1 MTGVRL
7 LLGKDLRV
15 LRRSP
20 ALLSALVL
28 YPLLFAVLV
37 GLVVRFASDRPS
49 VAFVDL
55 DGLPEELTLAGERFD
70 VQSVI
75 EQVNDKAD
83 LVEMSEEE
91 AARQLET
98 GEVVAAIVVPRG
110 FAAKLR
116 GMVESPELILRTG
129 RGGLVGRFELQTE
142 ALVYRLN
149 RLLQEAYIAANL
161 EYVQFLVEGGEASF
175 LGEEFDVVGL
185 EEAADL
191 LASLRART
199 SDPEALAEI
208 EELSNFVEE
217 ATLALEQSDETLRA
231 TANPIELATDREAGR
246 TWLLGAQLQAYALA
260 LTLAFVCVLLAAG
273 AIAAERDENVVGRL
287 VRGLGAG
294 PGSGRGAWH
303 ATRGARR
310 LSGATFHSPGRP
322 LVRLWEL
329 VTVKVALG
337 ALVAV
342 AIGLALALVFGVAAE
357 VADVEGGGPWLRLP
371 LLAVGLALAGAA
383 FGAFGVLLG
392 VLARESRTAVLV
404 AFLVTL
410 PLVLVGVVPEGSV
423 AAAGWFSAAFPFRH
437 AVDFFEAALFDLD
450 PWRTVGGQ
458 ALWLAG
464 LAAAFAAAARTGVR
478 RFLA

>member
-20 ALLSALVL
+20 ALLAALVL
-28 YPLLFAVLV
+28 YPLLFAGLV
-37 GLVVRFASDRPS
+37 GLVVRFASDRPT

-55 DGLPEELTLAGERFD
+55 DGLPDELTLAGERFD

-75 EQVNDKAD
+75 EQVNDKAE
-83 LVEMSEEE
+83 LVPMSEEE
-91 AARQLET
+91 AERQLET

-110 FAAKLR
+110 FAARLR
-116 GMVESPELILRTG
+116 GMVESPELVLRTG
-129 RGGLVGRFELQTE
+129 RGGLAGRFELQTE

-161 EYVQFLVEGGEASF
+161 EYVQLLVEGGEANF

-185 EEAADL
+185 DEADEL
-191 LASLRART
+191 LARLRTRT
-199 SDPEALAEI
+199 SDPDALAEI
-208 EELSNFVEE
+208 DELADFVDE
-217 ATLALEQSDETLRA
+217 AKLALEQTDETLSA
-231 TANPIELATDREAGR
+231 TANPIELAIDREAGR

-287 VRGLGAG
+287 VRGL
-294 PGSGRGAWH
+294 
-303 ATRGARR
+303 
-310 LSGATFHSPGRP
+310 
-322 LVRLWEL
+322 VRLWEL
-329 VTVKVALG
+329 VAVKVLLGSVIAL
-337 ALVAV
+337 AL
-342 AIGLALALVFGVAAE
+342 GLALALVFGVAAE
-357 VADVEGGGPWLRLP
+357 VADVEGGGPWSRLP
-371 LLAVGLALAGAA
+371 LLALGLALAGGA

-423 AAAGWFSAAFPFRH
+423 AAAGWLSAAFPFRH
-437 AVDFFEAALFDLD
+437 AVEFFEAALFDID
-450 PWRTVGGQ
+450 PWRTIGVE

-464 LAAAFAAAARTGVR
+464 LGAAFAAAARAGVR

>member
-20 ALLSALVL
+20 ALLAALVL

-37 GLVVRFASDRPS
+37 GLVVRFASDRPT

-55 DGLPEELTLAGERFD
+55 DGLPEELTLAGESFD
-70 VQSVI
+70 VQNVI
-75 EQVNDKAD
+75 EQVNDKAE
-83 LVEMSEEE
+83 LMPMSEEE
-91 AARQLET
+91 AERQLET

-110 FAAKLR
+110 FAARLR
-116 GMVESPELILRTG
+116 GMVESPELVLRTG
-129 RGGLVGRFELQTE
+129 RGGLAARFELQTE

-161 EYVQFLVEGGEASF
+161 EYVQLLVEGGEASF

-185 EEAADL
+185 DEADEL
-191 LASLRART
+191 LESLRTRT

-208 EELSNFVEE
+208 DELANFVDE
-217 ATLALEQSDETLRA
+217 AKLALEQTDETLSA
-231 TANPIELATDREAGR
+231 TANPIELAIDREAGR

-273 AIAAERDENVVGRL
+273 AVAAERDENVVGRL
-287 VRGLGAG
+287 VRGL
-294 PGSGRGAWH
+294 
-303 ATRGARR
+303 
-310 LSGATFHSPGRP
+310 
-322 LVRLWEL
+322 VRLGEL
-329 VTVKVALG
+329 VTVKVLLG
-337 ALVAV
+337 AVIAV

-357 VADVEGGGPWLRLP
+357 VAGVEGGGPWSRLP

-423 AAAGWFSAAFPFRH
+423 AAAGWLSAVFPFGH

-450 PWRTVGGQ
+450 PWRTVGVE
-458 ALWLAG
+458 ALWLLG
-464 LAAAFAAAARTGVR
+464 LGAAFAAGARAGVR

>member
-1 MTGVRL
+1 MRRVRL
-7 LLGKDLRV
+7 LLAKDLLV

-20 ALLSALVL
+20 ALLAALVL
-28 YPLLFAVLV
+28 YPLLFAGLV
-37 GLVVRFASDRPS
+37 GLVVRFASDQPR

-55 DGLPEELTLAGERFD
+55 DGLPDELSIAGESFD
-70 VQSVI
+70 VENVI
-75 EQVNDKAD
+75 EQVNDRAE
-83 LVEMSEEE
+83 LVPMDEEE
-91 AARQLET
+91 AERQLET

-110 FAAKLR
+110 FASKLR
-116 GMVESPELILRTG
+116 GMVESPELQLRTG
-129 RGGLVGRFELQTE
+129 RGGLAGRFELQTE

-149 RLLQEAYIAANL
+149 RLLSEAYISANL
-161 EYVQFLVEGGEASF
+161 EYVQLLVEGGEASF

-185 EEAADL
+185 DEADEL
-191 LASLRART
+191 LESLRTRT

-208 EELSNFVEE
+208 DELANFVDE
-217 ATLALEQSDETLRA
+217 AKLALEQTDETLRA
-231 TANPIELATDREAGR
+231 TANPIELETDRQAGR

-273 AIAAERDENVVGRL
+273 AVAAERDENVVGRL
-287 VRGLGAG
+287 VRGL
-294 PGSGRGAWH
+294 
-303 ATRGARR
+303 
-310 LSGATFHSPGRP
+310 
-322 LVRLWEL
+322 VRLWEL
-329 VTVKVALG
+329 VAVKVALG
-337 ALVAV
+337 VVVAL

-357 VADVEGGGPWLRLP
+357 VGGVEGGGSWARLP
-371 LLAVGLALAGAA
+371 LLALGLALTGAA

-423 AAAGWFSAAFPFRH
+423 AAAGWISALFPFGH

-450 PWRTVGGQ
+450 PWRTLGVE

-464 LAAAFAAAARTGVR
+464 LGAAFAAAARMGVR

>member
-20 ALLSALVL
+20 ALLAALVL

-37 GLVVRFASDRPS
+37 GLVVRFSSDRPT

-55 DGLPEELTLAGERFD
+55 DGLPEELTIAGERFD
-70 VQSVI
+70 VQNVI
-75 EQVNDKAD
+75 ERVNDKAE
-83 LVEMSEEE
+83 LEPMSEEE
-91 AARQLET
+91 AERRLET

-110 FAAKLR
+110 FASRLR
-116 GMVESPELILRTG
+116 GMVESPELVLRTG
-129 RGGLVGRFELQTE
+129 RGGLAGRFELQTE

-161 EYVQFLVEGGEASF
+161 EYVQLLVEGGEASF

-185 EEAADL
+185 DEAGEL
-191 LASLRART
+191 LESLRTRT
-199 SDPEALAEI
+199 SDPEAI
-208 EELSNFVEE
+208 EEIDELANFVDE
-217 ATLALEQSDETLRA
+217 AKLALEQTDETLSA
-231 TANPIELATDREAGR
+231 TANPIELAIDREAGR

-273 AIAAERDENVVGRL
+273 AVAAERDENVVGRL
-287 VRGLGAG
+287 VRGL
-294 PGSGRGAWH
+294 
-303 ATRGARR
+303 
-310 LSGATFHSPGRP
+310 
-322 LVRLWEL
+322 VRLWEL
-329 VTVKVALG
+329 VAVKVLLGVVVAL
-337 ALVAV
+337 

-357 VADVEGGGPWLRLP
+357 VADVEGGGPWSRLP
-371 LLAVGLALAGAA
+371 LLAVGLALTGAA

-423 AAAGWFSAAFPFRH
+423 AAAGWLSAAFPFGH

-450 PWRTVGGQ
+450 PWRTVVIEG
-458 ALWLAG
+458 LWLVG
-464 LAAAFAAAARTGVR
+464 LGTAFAAGARAGVR

>member
-1 MTGVRL
+1 MTAVRL
-7 LLGKDLRV
+7 LLGKDLLV

-20 ALLSALVL
+20 ALLAALVL

-37 GLVVRFASDRPS
+37 GLVVRFASDRPT

-55 DGLPEELTLAGERFD
+55 DGLPEELTLAGESFD
-70 VQSVI
+70 VQNVI
-75 EQVNDKAD
+75 EQVNDRAE
-83 LVEMSEEE
+83 LVPMSEDE
-91 AARQLET
+91 AERQLET

-110 FAAKLR
+110 FAARLR
-116 GMVESPELILRTG
+116 GMVESPELVLRTG
-129 RGGLVGRFELQTE
+129 RGGLAGRFELQTE

-161 EYVQFLVEGGEASF
+161 EYVQLLVEGGEASF

-185 EEAADL
+185 DEADEL
-191 LASLRART
+191 LESLRTKT
-199 SDPEALAEI
+199 SDPDALAEI
-208 EELSNFVEE
+208 DELANFVDE
-217 ATLALEQSDETLRA
+217 ATLALEQTDETLRA
-231 TANPIELATDREAGR
+231 TANPIELAIDRQAGR

-273 AIAAERDENVVGRL
+273 AVAAERDENVVGRL
-287 VRGLGAG
+287 VRGL
-294 PGSGRGAWH
+294 
-303 ATRGARR
+303 
-310 LSGATFHSPGRP
+310 
-322 LVRLWEL
+322 VRLWEL
-329 VTVKVALG
+329 VTVKLLLG
-337 ALVAV
+337 AVVAV

-357 VADVEGGGPWLRLP
+357 VADVDGGGPWSRLP
-371 LLAVGLALAGAA
+371 LLAFGLALAGAA

-423 AAAGWFSAAFPFRH
+423 AAAGWLSAAFPFRH

-450 PWRTVGGQ
+450 PWRTVGVE

-464 LAAAFAAAARTGVR
+464 LGAAFAAGARMGVR

>member
-20 ALLSALVL
+20 ALLAALVL

-37 GLVVRFASDRPS
+37 GLVVRFASDPPT
-49 VAFVDL
+49 VALVHLAGPPDL
-55 DGLPEELTLAGERFD
+55 FTLAGESFD
-70 VQSVI
+70 VHKVI
-75 EQVNDKAD
+75 ELLNDRAE
-83 LVEMSEEE
+83 LVAMSEEE
-91 AARQLET
+91 AERQLET

-110 FAAKLR
+110 FAARLR
-116 GMVESPELILRTG
+116 GMVESPELVLRTG
-129 RGGLVGRFELQTE
+129 RGGLAGRFELQTE

-161 EYVQFLVEGGEASF
+161 EYVQLLVEGGEASF

-185 EEAADL
+185 DEADEL
-191 LASLRART
+191 LASLRTRT
-199 SDPEALAEI
+199 SDPDALAEI
-208 EELSNFVEE
+208 DELANFVDE
-217 ATLALEQSDETLRA
+217 AKLALEQTDETLSA
-231 TANPIELATDREAGR
+231 TANPIELAIDREAGR

-273 AIAAERDENVVGRL
+273 AVAAERDENVVGRL
-287 VRGLGAG
+287 VRGL
-294 PGSGRGAWH
+294 
-303 ATRGARR
+303 
-310 LSGATFHSPGRP
+310 
-322 LVRLWEL
+322 VRLWEL
-329 VTVKVALG
+329 VAVKVLLG
-337 ALVAV
+337 AVIAL

-357 VADVEGGGPWLRLP
+357 VADVEGGGPWSRLP
-371 LLAVGLALAGAA
+371 LLALGLALAGAA

-423 AAAGWFSAAFPFRH
+423 AAAGWLSAVFPFGH
-437 AVDFFEAALFDLD
+437 AVAFFEAALFDID
-450 PWRTVGGQ
+450 PWRTVGVE

-464 LAAAFAAAARTGVR
+464 LGAAFAAAARAGVR

>member
-20 ALLSALVL
+20 ALLAALVL

-37 GLVVRFASDRPS
+37 GLVVRFASDRPT

-55 DGLPEELTLAGERFD
+55 DGLPEELTLAGESFD
-70 VQSVI
+70 VQNVI
-75 EQVNDKAD
+75 EQVNDRAE
-83 LVEMSEEE
+83 LVAMSEEE
-91 AARQLET
+91 AERQLET

-110 FAAKLR
+110 FAARLR
-116 GMVESPELILRTG
+116 GMVESPELVLRTG
-129 RGGLVGRFELQTE
+129 RGGLAGRFELQTE
-142 ALVYRLN
+142 ALVYRLY

-161 EYVQFLVEGGEASF
+161 EYVQLLVEGGEASF

-185 EEAADL
+185 DEADEL
-191 LASLRART
+191 LESLRTRT
-199 SDPEALAEI
+199 SDSEALEEI
-208 EELSNFVEE
+208 DELASFVDE
-217 ATLALEQSDETLRA
+217 AKLALEQTDETLRA
-231 TANPIELATDREAGR
+231 TANPIELAIDRQAGR

-273 AIAAERDENVVGRL
+273 AVAAERDENVVGRL
-287 VRGLGAG
+287 VRGLVA
-294 PGSGRGAWH
+294 
-303 ATRGARR
+303 
-310 LSGATFHSPGRP
+310 
-322 LVRLWEL
+322 LWEL
-329 VTVKVALG
+329 VAVKLLLG
-337 ALVAV
+337 SVIAV

-357 VADVEGGGPWLRLP
+357 VAGVDGGGPWTRLP
-371 LLAVGLALAGAA
+371 LLVLGLALAGAA

-423 AAAGWFSAAFPFRH
+423 AAAGWLSAAFPFRH

-450 PWRTVGGQ
+450 PWRTVGVE

-464 LAAAFAAAARTGVR
+464 LGAAFAAGARMGVR

>member
-1 MTGVRL
+1 VRRIGL

-20 ALLSALVL
+20 ALLAALLL
-28 YPLLFAVLV
+28 YPLLFALLV
-37 GLVVRFASDRPS
+37 GLVVRFASDQPR

-55 DGLPEELTLAGERFD
+55 DGLPDELTIAGESFD
-70 VQSVI
+70 VADVI

-83 LVEMSEEE
+83 LVPMEEDE
-91 AARQLET
+91 AERQLDT

-116 GMVESPELILRTG
+116 GMVESPELVLRTG
-129 RGGLVGRFELQTE
+129 RGGLAGRFELQTE

-149 RLLQEAYIAANL
+149 RLLQEAYISANL
-161 EYVQFLVEGGEASF
+161 EYVQLLVEGGEASF
-175 LGEEFDVVGL
+175 LGEDFDVVGL
-185 EEAADL
+185 DEAGAL
-191 LASLRART
+191 LERLRTRT
-199 SDPEALAEI
+199 SDPVALAEI
-208 EELSNFVEE
+208 DELANFVEE
-217 ATLALEQSDETLRA
+217 ARLALGQTDETLQA
-231 TANPIELATDREAGR
+231 TANPIELEIDRRAGR

-260 LTLAFVCVLLAAG
+260 LTLSFVCVLLAAG
-273 AIAAERDENVVGRL
+273 AVASERDENVVGRL
-287 VRGLGAG
+287 VRGL
-294 PGSGRGAWH
+294 
-303 ATRGARR
+303 
-310 LSGATFHSPGRP
+310 
-322 LVRLWEL
+322 VRLWEL
-329 VTVKVALG
+329 VAVKVLLA
-337 ALVAV
+337 AVVAF

-357 VADVEGGGPWLRLP
+357 VAGVEGGGPWARLP
-371 LLAVGLALAGAA
+371 LLALGLALAGGA

-410 PLVLVGVVPEGSV
+410 PLVLVGVVPAGSV
-423 AAAGWFSAAFPFRH
+423 EVAGWISAAFPFGH

-450 PWRTVGGQ
+450 PWGTVGRE

-464 LAAAFAAAARTGVR
+464 LGAAFAAAARTGVR

>member
-20 ALLSALVL
+20 ALLAALVL

-37 GLVVRFASDRPS
+37 GLVVRFASDRPT

-55 DGLPEELTLAGERFD
+55 DGLPEELTLAGESFD
-70 VQSVI
+70 VQNVI
-75 EQVNDKAD
+75 EQVNDKAE
-83 LVEMSEEE
+83 LMPMSEEE
-91 AARQLET
+91 AERQLET

-110 FAAKLR
+110 FAARLR
-116 GMVESPELILRTG
+116 GMVESPELVLRTG
-129 RGGLVGRFELQTE
+129 RGGLAARFELQTE

-161 EYVQFLVEGGEASF
+161 EYVQLLVEGGEASF

-185 EEAADL
+185 DEADEL
-191 LASLRART
+191 LESLRTRT

-208 EELSNFVEE
+208 DELANFVDE
-217 ATLALEQSDETLRA
+217 ATLALEQTDETLSA
-231 TANPIELATDREAGR
+231 TANPIELAIDREAGR

-273 AIAAERDENVVGRL
+273 AVAAERDENVVGRL
-287 VRGLGAG
+287 VRGL
-294 PGSGRGAWH
+294 
-303 ATRGARR
+303 
-310 LSGATFHSPGRP
+310 
-322 LVRLWEL
+322 VRLWEL
-329 VTVKVALG
+329 VTVKVLLG
-337 ALVAV
+337 AVIAV

-357 VADVEGGGPWLRLP
+357 VAGVEGGGPWSRLP

-423 AAAGWFSAAFPFRH
+423 AAAGWLSAVFPFGH

-450 PWRTVGGQ
+450 PWRTVGVE
-458 ALWLAG
+458 ALWLLG
-464 LAAAFAAAARTGVR
+464 LGAAFAAGARAGVR

>member
-20 ALLSALVL
+20 ALLAALVL

-37 GLVVRFASDRPS
+37 GLVVRFASDRPL

-55 DGLPEELTLAGERFD
+55 DGLPEELTIAGESFD
-70 VQSVI
+70 VQNVI
-75 EQVNDKAD
+75 EQVNDRAD
-83 LVEMSEEE
+83 LVTMSEEE
-91 AARQLET
+91 AEGRLET

-116 GMVESPELILRTG
+116 GMVESPELELRTG
-129 RGGLVGRFELQTE
+129 RGGLAGRFELQTE

-149 RLLQEAYIAANL
+149 RLLQEAYISANL
-161 EYVQFLVEGGEASF
+161 EYVELLVTGGEASF

-185 EEAADL
+185 EEAGRL
-191 LASLRART
+191 LVSLRTRT

-208 EELSNFVEE
+208 DELSNFVDE
-217 ATLALEQSDETLRA
+217 ATLALEQTDETLRA
-231 TANPIELATDREAGR
+231 TANPIELATDRRAGR

-273 AIAAERDENVVGRL
+273 AVAAERDENVVGRL
-287 VRGLGAG
+287 VRGLI
-294 PGSGRGAWH
+294 
-303 ATRGARR
+303 R
-310 LSGATFHSPGRP
+310 LS
-322 LVRLWEL
+322 EL
-329 VTVKVALG
+329 VAVKVLLG
-337 ALVAV
+337 AVVAV
-342 AIGLALALVFGVAAE
+342 AIGLALALVFGAAAE
-357 VADVEGGGPWLRLP
+357 ITGVEGGEPWARLP
-371 LLAVGLALAGAA
+371 LLTLGLALAGAA

-410 PLVLVGVVPEGSV
+410 PLVLLGVVPEGSV
-423 AAAGWFSAAFPFRH
+423 AAAGWLSALFPFRH

-450 PWRTVGGQ
+450 PWRTVGAE

-464 LAAAFAAAARTGVR
+464 LGLAFAAAARMGVR

>member
-1 MTGVRL
+1 MRRVRL

-20 ALLSALVL
+20 ALLAALVL

-37 GLVVRFASDRPS
+37 GLVVRFASDQPR

-55 DGLPEELTLAGERFD
+55 DGLPQELTIAGESFD
-70 VQSVI
+70 VQRVI
-75 EQVNDKAD
+75 EQVNDRAD
-83 LVEMSEEE
+83 LVSMSEEE
-91 AARQLET
+91 AERQLET

-110 FAAKLR
+110 FASRLR
-116 GMVESPELILRTG
+116 GMVESPELELRTG
-129 RGGLVGRFELQTE
+129 RGGLAGRFELQTE

-149 RLLQEAYIAANL
+149 QLLQEAYIAANL
-161 EYVQFLVEGGEASF
+161 EYVQLLVEGGEASF

-185 EEAADL
+185 EEAAAL
-191 LASLRART
+191 LESLRART
-199 SDPEALAEI
+199 TDPEALAEI
-208 EELSNFVEE
+208 DELADFVDE
-217 ATLALEQSDETLRA
+217 ATLALEQTDETLRA
-231 TANPIELATDREAGR
+231 TANPIELETDRQAGR
-246 TWLLGAQLQAYALA
+246 SWLLGAQLQAYALA

-287 VRGLGAG
+287 VRGL
-294 PGSGRGAWH
+294 
-303 ATRGARR
+303 
-310 LSGATFHSPGRP
+310 
-322 LVRLWEL
+322 VKLWEL
-329 VTVKVALG
+329 VVVKVALG
-337 ALVAV
+337 VVVAV

-357 VADVEGGGPWLRLP
+357 VSDAEGGGAWSRLP
-371 LLAVGLALAGAA
+371 LLAVGLVLAGAA

-392 VLARESRTAVLV
+392 VLARESRAAVLV

-423 AAAGWFSAAFPFRH
+423 AAAGWISALFPFGH

-450 PWRTVGGQ
+450 PWRTLGVE

-464 LAAAFAAAARTGVR
+464 LGTAFAAAARMGVR

>member
-20 ALLSALVL
+20 ALLAALVL

-37 GLVVRFASDRPS
+37 GLVVRFASDRPT

-55 DGLPEELTLAGERFD
+55 DGLPDELTLAGESFD
-70 VQSVI
+70 VQNVI
-75 EQVNDKAD
+75 EQVNDRAE
-83 LVEMSEEE
+83 LVAMSEEE
-91 AARQLET
+91 AERQLET

-110 FAAKLR
+110 FAARLR
-116 GMVESPELILRTG
+116 GMVESPELVLRTG
-129 RGGLVGRFELQTE
+129 RGGLAGRFELQTE

-161 EYVQFLVEGGEASF
+161 EYVQLLVEGGEASF

-185 EEAADL
+185 DEADEL
-191 LASLRART
+191 LASLRTRT
-199 SDPEALAEI
+199 SDPDALAEI
-208 EELSNFVEE
+208 DELANFVDE
-217 ATLALEQSDETLRA
+217 AKLALEQTDETLSA
-231 TANPIELATDREAGR
+231 TANPIELAIDREAGR

-273 AIAAERDENVVGRL
+273 AVAAERDENVVGRL
-287 VRGLGAG
+287 VRGL
-294 PGSGRGAWH
+294 
-303 ATRGARR
+303 
-310 LSGATFHSPGRP
+310 
-322 LVRLWEL
+322 VRLWEL
-329 VTVKVALG
+329 VAVKVLLG
-337 ALVAV
+337 AVIAL

-357 VADVEGGGPWLRLP
+357 VADVEGGGPWSRLP
-371 LLAVGLALAGAA
+371 LLALGLALAGAA

-423 AAAGWFSAAFPFRH
+423 AAAGWLSAVFPFGH
-437 AVDFFEAALFDLD
+437 AVAFFEAALFDID
-450 PWRTVGGQ
+450 PWRTVGVE

-464 LAAAFAAAARTGVR
+464 LGAAFAAAARAGVR

>member
-20 ALLSALVL
+20 ALLAALVL

-37 GLVVRFASDRPS
+37 GLVVRFASDRPT

-55 DGLPEELTLAGERFD
+55 DGLPEELTLAGESFD
-70 VQSVI
+70 VQNVI
-75 EQVNDKAD
+75 EQVNDRAE
-83 LVEMSEEE
+83 LVAMSEDE
-91 AARQLET
+91 AERRLET

-110 FAAKLR
+110 FAARLR
-116 GMVESPELILRTG
+116 GMVESPELVLRTG
-129 RGGLVGRFELQTE
+129 RGGLAGRFELQTE

-161 EYVQFLVEGGEASF
+161 EYVQLLVEGGEASF

-185 EEAADL
+185 DEADEL
-191 LASLRART
+191 LESLRTKT
-199 SDPEALAEI
+199 SDPDALAEI
-208 EELSNFVEE
+208 DELANFVDE
-217 ATLALEQSDETLRA
+217 AKLALEQTDETLSA
-231 TANPIELATDREAGR
+231 TANPIELTIDRQAGR

-273 AIAAERDENVVGRL
+273 AVAAERDENVVGRL
-287 VRGLGAG
+287 VRGL
-294 PGSGRGAWH
+294 
-303 ATRGARR
+303 
-310 LSGATFHSPGRP
+310 
-322 LVRLWEL
+322 VRLWEL
-329 VTVKVALG
+329 VTVKLLLG
-337 ALVAV
+337 AVVAV

-357 VADVEGGGPWLRLP
+357 VADVEGGGPWSRLP
-371 LLAVGLALAGAA
+371 LLALGLALAGAA

-410 PLVLVGVVPEGSV
+410 PLVLLGVVPEGSV
-423 AAAGWFSAAFPFRH
+423 AAAGWLSAVFPFRH

-450 PWRTVGGQ
+450 PWRTVGVE

-464 LAAAFAAAARTGVR
+464 LGAAFAAGARMGVR

>member
-20 ALLSALVL
+20 ALLTALVL

-37 GLVVRFASDRPS
+37 GLVVRFASDRPT

-55 DGLPEELTLAGERFD
+55 DGLPEELTLAGESFD
-70 VQSVI
+70 VQNVI
-75 EQVNDKAD
+75 EQVNDRAE
-83 LVEMSEEE
+83 LVPMSEEE
-91 AARQLET
+91 AERQLET

-110 FAAKLR
+110 FAARLR
-116 GMVESPELILRTG
+116 GMVESPELVLRTG
-129 RGGLVGRFELQTE
+129 RGGLAGRFELQTE

-161 EYVQFLVEGGEASF
+161 EYVQLLVEGGEASF

-185 EEAADL
+185 DEADEL
-191 LASLRART
+191 LSSLRTRT
-199 SDPEALAEI
+199 SDPDALAEI
-208 EELSNFVEE
+208 DELANFVDE
-217 ATLALEQSDETLRA
+217 AKLALEQTDETLSA
-231 TANPIELATDREAGR
+231 TANPIELAIDREAGR

-273 AIAAERDENVVGRL
+273 AVAAERDENVVGRL
-287 VRGLGAG
+287 VRGL
-294 PGSGRGAWH
+294 
-303 ATRGARR
+303 
-310 LSGATFHSPGRP
+310 
-322 LVRLWEL
+322 VRLWEL
-329 VTVKVALG
+329 VAVKVLLG
-337 ALVAV
+337 AVIAL

-357 VADVEGGGPWLRLP
+357 VADVEGGGPWSRLP
-371 LLAVGLALAGAA
+371 LLAIGLALAGGA

-423 AAAGWFSAAFPFRH
+423 AAAGWLSAVFPFGH
-437 AVDFFEAALFDLD
+437 AVDFFEAALFDID
-450 PWRTVGGQ
+450 PWRTVGVE

-464 LAAAFAAAARTGVR
+464 LGAAFAAAARAGVR

>member
-20 ALLSALVL
+20 ALLAALVL

-37 GLVVRFASDRPS
+37 GLVVRFASDRPT

-55 DGLPEELTLAGERFD
+55 DGLPEELTLAGESFD
-70 VQSVI
+70 VQNVI
-75 EQVNDKAD
+75 EQVNDRAE
-83 LVEMSEEE
+83 LVPMSEEE
-91 AARQLET
+91 AERQLET

-110 FAAKLR
+110 FAARLR
-116 GMVESPELILRTG
+116 GMVESPELVLRTG
-129 RGGLVGRFELQTE
+129 RGGLAGRFELQTE

-161 EYVQFLVEGGEASF
+161 EYVQLLVEGGEASF

-185 EEAADL
+185 DEADEL
-191 LASLRART
+191 LASLRTRT

-208 EELSNFVEE
+208 DELANFVEE
-217 ATLALEQSDETLRA
+217 AKLALEQTDETLRA
-231 TANPIELATDREAGR
+231 TANPIELAIDRQAGR

-273 AIAAERDENVVGRL
+273 AVAAERDENVVGRL
-287 VRGLGAG
+287 VRGL
-294 PGSGRGAWH
+294 
-303 ATRGARR
+303 
-310 LSGATFHSPGRP
+310 
-322 LVRLWEL
+322 VRLWEL
-329 VTVKVALG
+329 VAVKLLLG
-337 ALVAV
+337 SVIAV

-357 VADVEGGGPWLRLP
+357 IAGVEGGGPWSRLP
-371 LLAVGLALAGAA
+371 LLALGLALAGAA

-423 AAAGWFSAAFPFRH
+423 AAAGWLSAVFPFRH

-450 PWRTVGGQ
+450 PWRTVGVE

-464 LAAAFAAAARTGVR
+464 LGAAFAAAARMGVR

>member
-20 ALLSALVL
+20 ALLAALVL

-37 GLVVRFASDRPS
+37 GLVVRFASDRPT

-55 DGLPEELTLAGERFD
+55 DGLPEELTIAGESFD
-70 VQSVI
+70 VQNVI

-83 LVEMSEEE
+83 LMPMSEEE
-91 AARQLET
+91 AERQLET

-110 FAAKLR
+110 FAARLR
-116 GMVESPELILRTG
+116 GMVESPELVLRTG
-129 RGGLVGRFELQTE
+129 RGGLAARFELQTE

-161 EYVQFLVEGGEASF
+161 EYVQLLVEGGEASF

-185 EEAADL
+185 DEADEL
-191 LASLRART
+191 LESLRART

-208 EELSNFVEE
+208 DELANFVDE
-217 ATLALEQSDETLRA
+217 AKLALEQTDETLSA
-231 TANPIELATDREAGR
+231 TANPIELAIDREAGR

-273 AIAAERDENVVGRL
+273 AVAAERDENVVGRL
-287 VRGLGAG
+287 VRGL
-294 PGSGRGAWH
+294 
-303 ATRGARR
+303 
-310 LSGATFHSPGRP
+310 
-322 LVRLWEL
+322 VRLWEL
-329 VTVKVALG
+329 VTVKVLLG
-337 ALVAV
+337 AVIAV

-357 VADVEGGGPWLRLP
+357 VAGVEGGGPWSRLP

-423 AAAGWFSAAFPFRH
+423 AAAGWLSAVFPFRH

-450 PWRTVGGQ
+450 PWRTVGVET
-458 ALWLAG
+458 LWLLG
-464 LAAAFAAAARTGVR
+464 LGAAFAAGARAGVR

>member
-20 ALLSALVL
+20 ALLAALVL

-37 GLVVRFASDRPS
+37 GLVVRFASDRPT

-55 DGLPEELTLAGERFD
+55 DGLPQELTLAGESFD
-70 VQSVI
+70 VQNVI
-75 EQVNDKAD
+75 EQVNDKAE
-83 LVEMSEEE
+83 LMPMSEEE
-91 AARQLET
+91 AERQLET

-110 FAAKLR
+110 FAARLR
-116 GMVESPELILRTG
+116 GMVESPELVLRTG
-129 RGGLVGRFELQTE
+129 RGGLAARFELQTE

-161 EYVQFLVEGGEASF
+161 EYVQLLVEGGEASF

-185 EEAADL
+185 DEADEL
-191 LASLRART
+191 LESLRART

-208 EELSNFVEE
+208 DELANFVDE
-217 ATLALEQSDETLRA
+217 AKLALEQTDETLSA
-231 TANPIELATDREAGR
+231 TANPIELAIDREAGR

-260 LTLAFVCVLLAAG
+260 LTLAFICVLLAAG
-273 AIAAERDENVVGRL
+273 AVAAERDENVVGRL
-287 VRGLGAG
+287 VRGL
-294 PGSGRGAWH
+294 
-303 ATRGARR
+303 
-310 LSGATFHSPGRP
+310 
-322 LVRLWEL
+322 VRLWEL
-329 VTVKVALG
+329 VTVKVLLG
-337 ALVAV
+337 AVIAV

-357 VADVEGGGPWLRLP
+357 VAGVEGGGPWSRLP
-371 LLAVGLALAGAA
+371 LLAFGLALAGAA

-423 AAAGWFSAAFPFRH
+423 AAAGWLSAVFPFRH

-450 PWRTVGGQ
+450 PWRTVGVET
-458 ALWLAG
+458 LWLLG
-464 LAAAFAAAARTGVR
+464 LGAAFAAGARAGVR

>member
-20 ALLSALVL
+20 ALLAALVL

-37 GLVVRFASDRPS
+37 GLVVRFASDRPT

-55 DGLPEELTLAGERFD
+55 DGLPQELTLAGESFD
-70 VQSVI
+70 VQNVI
-75 EQVNDKAD
+75 EQVNDKAE
-83 LVEMSEEE
+83 LMPMSEEE
-91 AARQLET
+91 AERQLET

-110 FAAKLR
+110 FAARLR
-116 GMVESPELILRTG
+116 GMVESPELVLRTG
-129 RGGLVGRFELQTE
+129 RGGLAARFELQTE

-161 EYVQFLVEGGEASF
+161 EYVQLLVEGGEASF

-185 EEAADL
+185 DEADEL
-191 LASLRART
+191 LESLRTRT

-208 EELSNFVEE
+208 DELANFVDE
-217 ATLALEQSDETLRA
+217 AKLALEQTDETLSA
-231 TANPIELATDREAGR
+231 TANPIELAIDREAGR

-273 AIAAERDENVVGRL
+273 AVAAERDENVVGRL
-287 VRGLGAG
+287 VRGL
-294 PGSGRGAWH
+294 
-303 ATRGARR
+303 
-310 LSGATFHSPGRP
+310 
-322 LVRLWEL
+322 VRLWEL
-329 VTVKVALG
+329 VTVKVLLG
-337 ALVAV
+337 AVIAV

-357 VADVEGGGPWLRLP
+357 VAGVEGGGPWSRLP
-371 LLAVGLALAGAA
+371 LLAIGLALAGAA

-423 AAAGWFSAAFPFRH
+423 AAAGWLSAVFPFRH

-450 PWRTVGGQ
+450 PWRTVGLE
-458 ALWLAG
+458 ALWLLG
-464 LAAAFAAAARTGVR
+464 LGAAFAAGARAGVR

>member
-20 ALLSALVL
+20 ALLAALVL
-28 YPLLFAVLV
+28 YPLLFALLV
-37 GLVVRFASDRPS
+37 GLVVRFASDRPT

-55 DGLPEELTLAGERFD
+55 DGLPEELTLAGESFD
-70 VQSVI
+70 VQNVI
-75 EQVNDKAD
+75 ERVNDRAE
-83 LVEMSEEE
+83 LVSMSEEE
-91 AARQLET
+91 AERQLET

-116 GMVESPELILRTG
+116 GMAESPELVLRTG
-129 RGGLVGRFELQTE
+129 RGGLAGRFELQTE

-161 EYVQFLVEGGEASF
+161 EYVQLLVEGGEADF

-185 EEAADL
+185 DEADEL
-191 LASLRART
+191 LGSLRTRT

-208 EELSNFVEE
+208 DELANFVDE
-217 ATLALEQSDETLRA
+217 AKLALEQTDETLTA
-231 TANPIELATDREAGR
+231 TANPIELAIDREAGR

-273 AIAAERDENVVGRL
+273 AVAAERDENVVGRL
-287 VRGLGAG
+287 VRGL
-294 PGSGRGAWH
+294 
-303 ATRGARR
+303 
-310 LSGATFHSPGRP
+310 
-322 LVRLWEL
+322 VRLWEL
-329 VTVKVALG
+329 VAVKVLLG
-337 ALVAV
+337 AVIAL

-357 VADVEGGGPWLRLP
+357 VADVEGGGPWSRLP
-371 LLAVGLALAGAA
+371 LLAVGLALAGSA

-423 AAAGWFSAAFPFRH
+423 AVAGWLSAVFPFRH

-450 PWRTVGGQ
+450 PWRTVGVE

-464 LAAAFAAAARTGVR
+464 LGAAFAAAARAGVR

>member
-20 ALLSALVL
+20 ALLAALVL

-37 GLVVRFASDRPS
+37 GLVVRFASDRPT

-55 DGLPEELTLAGERFD
+55 DGLPDELTIAGESFD
-70 VQSVI
+70 VQNVI
-75 EQVNDKAD
+75 EQVNDKAE
-83 LVEMSEEE
+83 LKPMSEEE
-91 AARQLET
+91 AERQLET

-110 FAAKLR
+110 FAARLR
-116 GMVESPELILRTG
+116 GMVESPELVLRTG
-129 RGGLVGRFELQTE
+129 RGGLAGRFELQTE

-161 EYVQFLVEGGEASF
+161 EYVQLLVEGGEASF

-185 EEAADL
+185 DEADEL
-191 LASLRART
+191 LESLRTRT

-208 EELSNFVEE
+208 DELANFVDE
-217 ATLALEQSDETLRA
+217 AKLALEQTDETLSA
-231 TANPIELATDREAGR
+231 TANPIELAIDREAGR

-273 AIAAERDENVVGRL
+273 AVAAERDENVVGRL
-287 VRGLGAG
+287 VRGL
-294 PGSGRGAWH
+294 
-303 ATRGARR
+303 
-310 LSGATFHSPGRP
+310 
-322 LVRLWEL
+322 VRLWEL
-329 VTVKVALG
+329 VTVKVLLG
-337 ALVAV
+337 AVIAV

-357 VADVEGGGPWLRLP
+357 VAGVEGGGQWSRLP

-423 AAAGWFSAAFPFRH
+423 AAAGWLSAVFPFRH

-450 PWRTVGGQ
+450 PWRTVGVET
-458 ALWLAG
+458 LWLLG
-464 LAAAFAAAARTGVR
+464 LGAAFAAGARAGVR

>member
-20 ALLSALVL
+20 ALLAALVL

-37 GLVVRFASDRPS
+37 GLVVRFASDRPT

-55 DGLPEELTLAGERFD
+55 DGLPEELTLAGESFD
-70 VQSVI
+70 VQNVI
-75 EQVNDKAD
+75 EQVNDKAE
-83 LVEMSEEE
+83 LMPMSEEE
-91 AARQLET
+91 AERQLET

-110 FAAKLR
+110 FAARLR
-116 GMVESPELILRTG
+116 GMVESPELVLRTG
-129 RGGLVGRFELQTE
+129 RGGLAARFELQTE

-161 EYVQFLVEGGEASF
+161 EYVQLLVEGGEASF

-185 EEAADL
+185 DEADDL
-191 LASLRART
+191 LESLRTRT

-208 EELSNFVEE
+208 DELANFVDE
-217 ATLALEQSDETLRA
+217 AKLALEQTDETLSA
-231 TANPIELATDREAGR
+231 TANPIELAIDREAGR

-273 AIAAERDENVVGRL
+273 AVAAERDENVVGRL
-287 VRGLGAG
+287 VRGL
-294 PGSGRGAWH
+294 
-303 ATRGARR
+303 
-310 LSGATFHSPGRP
+310 
-322 LVRLWEL
+322 VRLWEL
-329 VTVKVALG
+329 VTVKVLLG
-337 ALVAV
+337 AVIAV

-357 VADVEGGGPWLRLP
+357 VAGVEGGGPWSRLP
-371 LLAVGLALAGAA
+371 LLTVGLALAGAA

-423 AAAGWFSAAFPFRH
+423 AAAGWLSAVFPFGH

-450 PWRTVGGQ
+450 PWRTVGVE
-458 ALWLAG
+458 ALWLLG
-464 LAAAFAAAARTGVR
+464 LGAAFAAGARAGVR

>member
-1 MTGVRL
+1 MTSVRL
-7 LLGKDLRV
+7 LLGKDLLV

-20 ALLSALVL
+20 ALLAALVL

-37 GLVVRFASDRPS
+37 GLVVRFASDRPT

-55 DGLPEELTLAGERFD
+55 DGLPEELTLAGESFD
-70 VQSVI
+70 VQTVI
-75 EQVNDKAD
+75 EQVNDRAE
-83 LVEMSEEE
+83 LVPMSEEE
-91 AARQLET
+91 AERQLET

-110 FAAKLR
+110 FAARLR
-116 GMVESPELILRTG
+116 GMVESPELVLRTG
-129 RGGLVGRFELQTE
+129 RGGLAGRFELQTE

-161 EYVQFLVEGGEASF
+161 EYVQLLVEGGEASF

-185 EEAADL
+185 DEADEL
-191 LASLRART
+191 LASLRTRT

-208 EELSNFVEE
+208 DELANFVEE
-217 ATLALEQSDETLRA
+217 AKLALEQTDETLRA
-231 TANPIELATDREAGR
+231 TANPIELAIDRQAGR

-273 AIAAERDENVVGRL
+273 AVAAERDENVVGRL
-287 VRGLGAG
+287 VRGL
-294 PGSGRGAWH
+294 
-303 ATRGARR
+303 
-310 LSGATFHSPGRP
+310 
-322 LVRLWEL
+322 VRLWEL
-329 VTVKVALG
+329 VAVKLLLG
-337 ALVAV
+337 SVIAV

-357 VADVEGGGPWLRLP
+357 IAGVEGGGPWSRLP
-371 LLAVGLALAGAA
+371 LLALGLALAGAA

-423 AAAGWFSAAFPFRH
+423 AAAGWLSAVFPFRH

-450 PWRTVGGQ
+450 PWRTVGVE

-464 LAAAFAAAARTGVR
+464 LGAAFAAAARMGVR

>member
-20 ALLSALVL
+20 ALLAALVL

-37 GLVVRFASDRPS
+37 GLVVRFASDRPT

-55 DGLPEELTLAGERFD
+55 DGLPEELTLAGESFD
-70 VQSVI
+70 VQNVI
-75 EQVNDKAD
+75 EQVNDRAE
-83 LVEMSEEE
+83 LVFMSEEE
-91 AARQLET
+91 AERQLET

-110 FAAKLR
+110 FAARLR
-116 GMVESPELILRTG
+116 GMVESPELVLRTG
-129 RGGLVGRFELQTE
+129 RGGLAGRFELQTE

-161 EYVQFLVEGGEASF
+161 EYVQLLVEGGEASF

-185 EEAADL
+185 DEADEL
-191 LASLRART
+191 LASLRTRT

-208 EELSNFVEE
+208 DELANFVEE
-217 ATLALEQSDETLRA
+217 AKLALEQTDETLRA
-231 TANPIELATDREAGR
+231 TANPIELAIDRQAGR

-273 AIAAERDENVVGRL
+273 AVAAERDENVVGRL
-287 VRGLGAG
+287 VRGL
-294 PGSGRGAWH
+294 
-303 ATRGARR
+303 
-310 LSGATFHSPGRP
+310 
-322 LVRLWEL
+322 VRLWEL
-329 VTVKVALG
+329 VAVKLLLG
-337 ALVAV
+337 SVIAV

-357 VADVEGGGPWLRLP
+357 IAGVEGGGPWSRLP
-371 LLAVGLALAGAA
+371 LLALGLALAGAA

-423 AAAGWFSAAFPFRH
+423 AAAGWLSAVFPFRH

-450 PWRTVGGQ
+450 PWRTVGVE

-464 LAAAFAAAARTGVR
+464 LGAAFAAGARMGVR

>member
-15 LRRSP
+15 LHRSP
-20 ALLSALVL
+20 ALLAALVL

-37 GLVVRFASDRPS
+37 GLVVRFASDRPT

-55 DGLPEELTLAGERFD
+55 DGLPQELTLAGESFD
-70 VQSVI
+70 VQNVI
-75 EQVNDKAD
+75 EQVNDKAE
-83 LVEMSEEE
+83 LMPMSEEE
-91 AARQLET
+91 AERQLET

-110 FAAKLR
+110 FAARLR
-116 GMVESPELILRTG
+116 GMVESPELVLRTG
-129 RGGLVGRFELQTE
+129 RGGLAARFELQTE

-161 EYVQFLVEGGEASF
+161 EYVQLLVEGGEASF

-185 EEAADL
+185 DEAAEL
-191 LASLRART
+191 LESLRTRT

-208 EELSNFVEE
+208 EELANFVDE
-217 ATLALEQSDETLRA
+217 AKLALEQTDETLSA
-231 TANPIELATDREAGR
+231 TANPIELAIDREAGR

-273 AIAAERDENVVGRL
+273 AVAAERDENVVGRL
-287 VRGLGAG
+287 VRGL
-294 PGSGRGAWH
+294 
-303 ATRGARR
+303 
-310 LSGATFHSPGRP
+310 
-322 LVRLWEL
+322 VRLWEL
-329 VTVKVALG
+329 VTVKVLLG
-337 ALVAV
+337 AVIAV

-357 VADVEGGGPWLRLP
+357 VAGVEGGGPWSRLP

-423 AAAGWFSAAFPFRH
+423 AAAGWLSAVFPFRH

-450 PWRTVGGQ
+450 PWRTVGVET
-458 ALWLAG
+458 LWLLG
-464 LAAAFAAAARTGVR
+464 LGAAFAAGARAGVR

>member
-1 MTGVRL
+1 MTAIRL

-20 ALLSALVL
+20 ALLVALVL
-28 YPLLFAVLV
+28 YPLLFALLV
-37 GLVVRFASDRPS
+37 GLVVRFASDQPR

-55 DGLPEELTLAGERFD
+55 DGLPAELTVADQTFD
-70 VQSVI
+70 VQGVI
-75 EQVNDKAD
+75 DQVNDRAE
-83 LVEMSEEE
+83 LVPMPEDE
-91 AARQLET
+91 AERKLDT
-98 GEVVAAIVVPRG
+98 GEVVAAIVVPPG

-116 GMVESPELILRTG
+116 GMVESPELVLRTG
-129 RGGLVGRFELQTE
+129 RGGLAGRVELQTE

-161 EYVQFLVEGGEASF
+161 EYVDLLVAGGEASF

-185 EEAADL
+185 DGAERL

-199 SDPEALAEI
+199 DDPAALAEI
-208 EELSNFVEE
+208 AELETFVSE
-217 ATLALEQSDETLRA
+217 ARLALEQTDETLQA
-231 TANPIELATDREAGR
+231 TANPLEFATDPEAGR

-287 VRGLGAG
+287 VRGL
-294 PGSGRGAWH
+294 
-303 ATRGARR
+303 
-310 LSGATFHSPGRP
+310 
-322 LVRLWEL
+322 VRVRE
-329 VTVKVALG
+329 
-337 ALVAV
+337 LVAV
-342 AIGLALALVFGVAAE
+342 KVLLAAALAAAIGLALALVFAVAAE
-357 VADVEGGGPWLRLP
+357 VGGVQGGGQWARLP
-371 LLAVGLALAGAA
+371 LLLLGLLLAGGA

-392 VLARESRTAVLV
+392 VLARDSRTAVLV

-423 AAAGWFSAAFPFRH
+423 ELAGWISRFFPFAH
-437 AVDFFEAALFDLD
+437 AVSVFEAALFELS
-450 PWRTVGGQ
+450 PWRTLAVET
-458 ALWLAG
+458 LWLAG
-464 LAAAFAAAARTGVR
+464 LGAAFAAAARTGVR

>member
-1 MTGVRL
+1 MTGIRL

-20 ALLSALVL
+20 ALLAALVL

-37 GLVVRFASDRPS
+37 GLVVRFASDRPI

-55 DGLPEELTLAGERFD
+55 DGLPEELTLAGESFD
-70 VQSVI
+70 VQNVI
-75 EQVNDKAD
+75 EQVTDKAE
-83 LVEMSEEE
+83 LVAMSEEE
-91 AARQLET
+91 AERQLET

-116 GMVESPELILRTG
+116 GMVESPELVLRTG
-129 RGGLVGRFELQTE
+129 RGGLAGRFELQTE

-161 EYVQFLVEGGEASF
+161 EYVQLLVVGGEASF

-185 EEAADL
+185 EEADEL
-191 LASLRART
+191 LASLRTRT
-199 SDPEALAEI
+199 SDPDALAEI
-208 EELSNFVEE
+208 DELANFVEE
-217 ATLALEQSDETLRA
+217 AKLALEQTDETLRA
-231 TANPIELATDREAGR
+231 TANPIELAIDREAGR

-273 AIAAERDENVVGRL
+273 AVAAERDENVVGRL
-287 VRGLGAG
+287 VRGL
-294 PGSGRGAWH
+294 
-303 ATRGARR
+303 
-310 LSGATFHSPGRP
+310 
-322 LVRLWEL
+322 VRQWEL
-329 VTVKVALG
+329 VAVKLLLG
-337 ALVAV
+337 AVIAV

-357 VADVEGGGPWLRLP
+357 IAGVEGGGPWSRLP
-371 LLAVGLALAGAA
+371 LLAFGLALAGAA
-383 FGAFGVLLG
+383 FGGFGVLLG

-423 AAAGWFSAAFPFRH
+423 EAAGWISAVFPFGH
-437 AVDFFEAALFDLD
+437 AVDFFEAALFDHD
-450 PWRTVGGQ
+450 PWSTVGVE

-464 LAAAFAAAARTGVR
+464 LAAAFAAGARMGVR

>member
-20 ALLSALVL
+20 ALLAALVL

-37 GLVVRFASDRPS
+37 GLVVRFASDRPT

-55 DGLPEELTLAGERFD
+55 DGLPEELTLAGESFD
-70 VQSVI
+70 VQNVI
-75 EQVNDKAD
+75 EQVNDRAE
-83 LVEMSEEE
+83 LVSMSEEE
-91 AARQLET
+91 AERQLET

-110 FAAKLR
+110 FAARLR
-116 GMVESPELILRTG
+116 GMVESPELVLRTG
-129 RGGLVGRFELQTE
+129 RGGLAGRFELQTE

-161 EYVQFLVEGGEASF
+161 EYVQLLVEGGEASF

-185 EEAADL
+185 DEADEL
-191 LASLRART
+191 LASLRTRT

-208 EELSNFVEE
+208 DELANFVEE
-217 ATLALEQSDETLRA
+217 AKLALEQTDETLRA
-231 TANPIELATDREAGR
+231 TANPIELAIDRQAGR

-273 AIAAERDENVVGRL
+273 AVAAERDENVVGRL
-287 VRGLGAG
+287 VRGL
-294 PGSGRGAWH
+294 
-303 ATRGARR
+303 
-310 LSGATFHSPGRP
+310 
-322 LVRLWEL
+322 VRLWEL
-329 VTVKVALG
+329 VAVKLLLG
-337 ALVAV
+337 SVIAV

-357 VADVEGGGPWLRLP
+357 IAGVEGGGPWSRLP
-371 LLAVGLALAGAA
+371 LLALGLALAGAA

-423 AAAGWFSAAFPFRH
+423 AAAGWLSAVFPFRH

-450 PWRTVGGQ
+450 PWRTVGVE

-464 LAAAFAAAARTGVR
+464 LGAAFAAAARMGVR
-478 RFLA
+478 RFLT

>member
-20 ALLSALVL
+20 ALLAALVL

-37 GLVVRFASDRPS
+37 GLVVRFASDRPT

-55 DGLPEELTLAGERFD
+55 DGLPDELTLAGERFD

-75 EQVNDKAD
+75 EQVNDKAE
-83 LVEMSEEE
+83 LVPMPEEE
-91 AARQLET
+91 AERQLET

-110 FAAKLR
+110 FAARLR
-116 GMVESPELILRTG
+116 GMVESPELVLRTG
-129 RGGLVGRFELQTE
+129 RGGLAGRFELQTE

-161 EYVQFLVEGGEASF
+161 EYVQLLVEGGEASF

-185 EEAADL
+185 DEADEL
-191 LASLRART
+191 LARLRTRT
-199 SDPEALAEI
+199 SDPDALAEI
-208 EELSNFVEE
+208 DELANFVDE
-217 ATLALEQSDETLRA
+217 AKLALEQTDETLSA
-231 TANPIELATDREAGR
+231 TANPIELAIDREAGR

-273 AIAAERDENVVGRL
+273 AVAAERDENVVGRL
-287 VRGLGAG
+287 VRGL
-294 PGSGRGAWH
+294 
-303 ATRGARR
+303 
-310 LSGATFHSPGRP
+310 
-322 LVRLWEL
+322 VRLWEL
-329 VTVKVALG
+329 VAVKLLLGSVIAL
-337 ALVAV
+337 

-357 VADVEGGGPWLRLP
+357 VADVEGGGPWSRLP
-371 LLAVGLALAGAA
+371 LLAIGLALAGAA

-423 AAAGWFSAAFPFRH
+423 AAAGWLSAAFPFRH
-437 AVDFFEAALFDLD
+437 AVDFFEAALFDIA
-450 PWRTVGGQ
+450 PWQTVGVE

-464 LAAAFAAAARTGVR
+464 LAAAFAAAARAGVR

>member
-20 ALLSALVL
+20 ALLAALVL

-37 GLVVRFASDRPS
+37 GLVVRFASDRPT

-55 DGLPEELTLAGERFD
+55 DGLPEELTLAGESFD
-70 VQSVI
+70 VQNVI
-75 EQVNDKAD
+75 EQVNDKAE
-83 LVEMSEEE
+83 LMPMSEEE
-91 AARQLET
+91 AERQLET

-110 FAAKLR
+110 FAARLR
-116 GMVESPELILRTG
+116 GMVESPELVLRTG
-129 RGGLVGRFELQTE
+129 RGGLAARFELQTE

-161 EYVQFLVEGGEASF
+161 EYVQLLVEGGEASF

-185 EEAADL
+185 DQADEL
-191 LASLRART
+191 LESLRTRT

-208 EELSNFVEE
+208 DELANFVDE
-217 ATLALEQSDETLRA
+217 ATLALEQTDETLSA
-231 TANPIELATDREAGR
+231 TANPIELAIDREAGR

-273 AIAAERDENVVGRL
+273 AVAAERDENVVGRL
-287 VRGLGAG
+287 VRGL
-294 PGSGRGAWH
+294 
-303 ATRGARR
+303 
-310 LSGATFHSPGRP
+310 
-322 LVRLWEL
+322 VRLWEL
-329 VTVKVALG
+329 VTVKVLLG
-337 ALVAV
+337 AVIAV

-357 VADVEGGGPWLRLP
+357 VAGVEGGGPWSRLP

-392 VLARESRTAVLV
+392 VLAGESRTAVLV

-423 AAAGWFSAAFPFRH
+423 AAAGWLSAVFPFGH

-450 PWRTVGGQ
+450 PWRTVGVE
-458 ALWLAG
+458 ALWLLG
-464 LAAAFAAAARTGVR
+464 LGAAFAAGARAGVR